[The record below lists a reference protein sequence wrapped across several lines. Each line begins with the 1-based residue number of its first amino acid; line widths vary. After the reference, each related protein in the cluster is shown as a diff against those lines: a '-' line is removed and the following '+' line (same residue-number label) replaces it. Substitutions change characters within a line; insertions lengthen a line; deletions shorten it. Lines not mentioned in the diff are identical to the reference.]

1 MPIETIIIEF
11 QSDTSQLVKGENQ
24 IADSMKKV
32 NTELS
37 KQQQELGREQ
47 ATLSKLTASL
57 ATLTGE
63 SKKSV
68 ESLIKLGGKEVVA
81 GFDKLGLSVDDY
93 LASLKQAGN
102 ETVKTTEKTR
112 TAAQELKKMREE
124 LIRLERQGKAN
135 TKEFKDLQNEA
146 GNLADTIA
154 DVGEGIKRVGSD
166 TGTFDGLLNAAQ
178 GLAGGFAAV
187 QGAAALFGDENE
199 ELQETLLKVNAAMAL
214 LQGLQ
219 QVQQVLQK
227 DSAASI
233 LLTDIRLKALAATQT
248 IYAAVVGASTGAMKA
263 FRIALAATGVGLIVV
278 AIGAL
283 ITNFDKIKEV
293 VGRFLPDLSKLG
305 DAFNYVKN
313 AVTDFLGIT
322 SQAERDLDDIY
333 AAQLR
338 KSAQEENQIKAN
350 IEFAKEKAEFDKK
363 KAEERR
369 RAEEAALAAEKA
381 RLEQQIAGLRLA
393 QLEVDKESFAYRNL
407 EVDIIRLTAKME
419 NLTQVGNKALLTTA
433 QAENEIAEL
442 TKGRI
447 AEVEKSEKA
456 FTESFKIEGQKK
468 IDATDA
474 INKAILTKTKIG
486 LKDVTEV
493 NRMSNQE
500 RVELSLQTAQ
510 QITGIFAEA
519 FKQQTEREL
528 QKVDDQRSA
537 LKELEEAGAISA
549 KEAEKRAKQL
559 DDKERQIKIKAA
571 QRDKAIAIFQATIAT
586 AQAVVKSLAVGLP
599 QGAILAAI
607 AGALGAAQIALIAAR
622 PIPKFAKGKKDHYE
636 GFGIVGEAGAEL
648 IERNGRM
655 EVATR
660 PQLTWLNKS
669 DKVYT
674 AKETLA
680 MTMGLPPSSNT
691 PAKKAEKID
700 YEKIGQSIAKH
711 IPQIGLD
718 VDENGFKAWAKQGLD
733 KTKYLDKRR
742 KF

>member
-24 IADSMKKV
+24 VADSMKKV

-57 ATLTGE
+57 ASLTGE

-68 ESLIKLGGKEVVA
+68 ESLLKLGGKEVVA
-81 GFDKLGLSVDDY
+81 GFDKLGISVDEY
-93 LASLKQAGN
+93 VQSLKDAEKEQRKF
-102 ETVKTTEKTR
+102 TDTTISARTR
-112 TAAQELKKMREE
+112 LKEMREE
-124 LIRLERQGKAN
+124 LLRLADAGKTN
-135 TKEFKDLQNEA
+135 TKQFRDLQREA
-146 GNLADTIA
+146 GKLADDIG
-154 DVGEGIKRVGSD
+154 DVQARIKAVGSD
-166 TGTFDGLLNAAQ
+166 TATFDGLLNAAQ

-227 DSAASI
+227 ESAAAV
-233 LLTDIRLKALAATQT
+233 LLTDIRMKALAATQT
-248 IYAAVVGASTGAMKA
+248 IYAAVVGTSTGAMKA

-283 ITNFDKIKEV
+283 ITNFDKIKEA

-313 AVTDFLGIT
+313 AVTDFLGTT

-338 KSAQEENQIKAN
+338 KSAKEEQQIKAN

-363 KAEERR
+363 QAEERR
-369 RAEEAALAAEKA
+369 RAEEAALAAEKL

-393 QLEVDKESFAYRNL
+393 QLELDKESFAYRNL
-407 EVDIIRLTAKME
+407 EVDIIRLTAAMQ
-419 NLTQVGNKALLTTA
+419 NLTQAGNKALLTTA
-433 QAENEIAEL
+433 QAEQEIAEL

-447 AEVEKSEKA
+447 AEVEKSEKG
-456 FTESFKIEGQKK
+456 FTDNIKIEGQKR

-528 QKVDDQRSA
+528 QKVDDQRAA

-622 PIPKFAKGKKDHYE
+622 PIPKFAKGKKDRYE

-680 MTMGLPPSSNT
+680 MTMGLPPSGNT
-691 PAKKAEKID
+691 PGKKTEKID
-700 YEKIGQSIAKH
+700 YEKIGQSIARH
-711 IPQIGLD
+711 IPQMGLD